1 MIFCK
6 HVHSKVIDYYVCVC
20 IYIYIYHLMIL
31 LLLVAALNHI
41 HASLY
46 PHADFW
52 PSVLAP
58 PVKQCILVQVLILHI
73 NH

>member
-1 MIFCK
+1 
-6 HVHSKVIDYYVCVC
+6 
-20 IYIYIYHLMIL
+20 MIL